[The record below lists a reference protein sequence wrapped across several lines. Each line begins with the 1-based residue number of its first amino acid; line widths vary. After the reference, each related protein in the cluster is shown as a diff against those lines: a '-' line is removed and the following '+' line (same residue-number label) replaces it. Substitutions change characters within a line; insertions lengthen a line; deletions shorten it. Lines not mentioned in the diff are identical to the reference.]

1 MRVRVTLFAV
11 ARELV
16 GRSEV
21 EVVVADR
28 ATVGEVRQ
36 ALAAAVPA
44 LGDVLPHALLAVDAE
59 YADDATIVTEQ
70 SELALIPPVSGG

>member
-1 MRVRVTLFAV
+1 MRVRVKLFAV
-11 ARELV
+11 ARELA

-21 EVVVADR
+21 EVVVADG
-28 ATVGEVRQ
+28 ATVGQVRQ

-44 LGDVLPHALLAVDAE
+44 LGDVLPYALLAVDAE

>member
-11 ARELV
+11 ARELA

>member
-1 MRVRVTLFAV
+1 MRVCVKLFAV
-11 ARELV
+11 AHELA

-21 EVVVADR
+21 EVVVADG
-28 ATVGEVRQ
+28 ATVGQVRQ
-36 ALAAAVPA
+36 ALAAAVPT

-59 YADDATIVTEQ
+59 YVGDATIVTEQ